1 MYPARPQTSMRRTPR
16 LSMTPGGAEGGQ
28 QEPNTTDVPKQNW
41 SKTSQIIA
49 PLCNVTTGTFPQ

>member
-1 MYPARPQTSMRRTPR
+1 
-16 LSMTPGGAEGGQ
+16 MTPGGAEGGQ